1 MTAVL
6 VPRHPL
12 QPRQRLALGLA
23 PGTRIVRAQELADWR
38 EAEAIVAQASAQAQ
52 AIAEEAKAAYEA
64 ERQRGYQDG
73 QEEARLEQ
81 AEQMIENVSRTIDYF
96 GQVEGRMVDLVMQA
110 MQKIVS
116 DFDDDERVLIT
127 VRNVLAV
134 VRNQKQMTLRLNP
147 QQVETVKARVGELLS
162 VYPGVGYL
170 DIVPDAR
177 LKPDACILESE
188 IGLVEASLEGQLQA
202 LRNAFQKVLGS
213 RI

>member
-1 MTAVL
+1 MAFI

-12 QPRQRLALGLA
+12 KPQQRLDLGLA
-23 PGTRIVRAQELADWR
+23 PGTRIVRARELADWR
-38 EAEAIVAQASAQAQ
+38 EAQAIVAEARAQAQ
-52 AIAEEAKAAYEA
+52 AIIDTAQAAHEA
-64 ERQRGYQDG
+64 ERQRGYRDG
-73 QEEARLEQ
+73 QEQARLEQ
-81 AEQMIENVSRTIDYF
+81 AEQMMENVSRTIDYF
-96 GQVEGRMVDLVMQA
+96 SQVEGRMVELVMQA
-110 MQKIVS
+110 VQKIVS
-116 DFDDDERVLIT
+116 DFDDNERVLIT

-147 QQVETVKARVGELLS
+147 QQVETVKARIVELLAA
-162 VYPGVGYL
+162 YPGVGYL
-170 DIVPDAR
+170 DIVPDTR